1 MHHWSGGSTA
11 AKEIQTIGPPRQRLQ
26 PMSPLHRPNSEKR
39 PCEMVN
45 ASPSGTNVPVAMEMM
60 VESMV
65 KMMQSARSQESS
77 DASIRF

>member
-1 MHHWSGGSTA
+1 
-11 AKEIQTIGPPRQRLQ
+11 
-26 PMSPLHRPNSEKR
+26 
-39 PCEMVN
+39 MVN